1 MADTEEVPTVAEIED
16 AIAIDTAAG
25 VSRFSSGDTSVEMVD
40 PLDRIKAARE
50 LNRDSLPSTG
60 KSPGSTL
67 GNTVRLRSQGAYE

>member
-1 MADTEEVPTVAEIED
+1 MSDQEVPTTSEIED
-16 AIAIDTAAG
+16 AIAIDAANG
-25 VSRFSSGDTSVEMVD
+25 VSRFSTGDTSVEMVN

-50 LNRDSLPSTG
+50 LNRDELPTAG